1 MADTSMTITCYYNI
15 ADKDESTRNL
25 DMSINKWIVEVYD
38 TTRREVV

>member
-1 MADTSMTITCYYNI
+1 MADTSMATTCYYNI